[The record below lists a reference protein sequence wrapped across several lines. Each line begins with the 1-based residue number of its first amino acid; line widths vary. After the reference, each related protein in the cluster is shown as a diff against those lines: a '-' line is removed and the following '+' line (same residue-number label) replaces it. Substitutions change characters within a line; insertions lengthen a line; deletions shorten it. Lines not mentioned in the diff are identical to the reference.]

1 MPNTLFKKAIVSGEP
16 GTAGTPAIPG
26 RPAVPARW
34 EKIVDSSGA
43 ARQSALNLLTAQ
55 LSSGF
60 ITQEQYVASLD
71 NLPPQTIT
79 TLVFVPGTPEVP
91 PVPGTPGTESTLV
104 TDLNIG
110 WNSGARSVQEEK
122 AGCEV
127 EFTFS
132 QDTVGAAAGFN
143 NKADE
148 AATIE
153 EIGWGFQFLAGDV
166 RVVEAGTFISITP
179 SSVSEGAVFKI
190 IRDADGVVTYFIDA
204 ALVYTSLKKAHGTIF
219 LDGVIYSADGV

>member
-104 TDLNIG
+104 TALNIG
-110 WNSGARSVQEEK
+110 WNAGARSIQEEK

-127 EFTFS
+127 SFTFS
-132 QDTVGAAAGFN
+132 QETAGAVAGFN
-143 NKADE
+143 NLSDE
-148 AATIE
+148 SANLN
-153 EIGWGFQFLAGDV
+153 EIGWGFQFLAGNV
-166 RVVEAGTFISITP
+166 RVIESNIFIPITP

-190 IRDADGVVTYFIDA
+190 VRDGDGVVTYHIDA
-204 ALVYTSLKKAHGTIF
+204 ALVYTSTKRSVGTVF
-219 LDGVIYSADGV
+219 LDAVIYSADGV